1 MNRALMVFALWA
13 VAAAA
18 QAQGYPAKPIRW
30 IVPYTGGGITDV
42 VTRIVTQ
49 KMSGPLGQPIVVDNR
64 PGANSILGSDLAAKA
79 APDGYTMVTVIAG
92 YSANVTLYAGKLP
105 FDPLKDLVPTSL
117 AAIAPLIMTVNNNV
131 PAKDVKELIAYAKA
145 NPGKLNFG
153 SSGIGAAAHLTTELF
168 KQTAGVDMVHVP
180 FKGTAPAM
188 QAAMAN
194 DIQILVDT
202 PSSLMPQVRGGKLR
216 ALGMFSAKRLL
227 AYADVP
233 TLVEAGGPPLESS
246 TWVLFMAPGATPRE
260 IVNRVASEA
269 AKALREPEVQERLA
283 QTGIEPVGNTPE
295 QAKRFLDDEIAKWAK
310 VISTAGV
317 KAEQ

>member
-1 MNRALMVFALWA
+1 MKFLALFILGIFSLST
-13 VAAAA
+13 
-18 QAQGYPAKPIRW
+18 QAQNFPNKPIRW

-92 YSANVTLYAGKLP
+92 YSANVTLYQGKLP
-105 FDPLKDLVPTSL
+105 FDPMKDLVPVSL
-117 AAIAPLIMTVNNNV
+117 AAIAPLVMTVNNNL
-131 PAKDVKELIAYAKA
+131 PAKNVKELIAYAKA

-153 SSGIGAAAHLTTELF
+153 SSGIGAAAHLTCELF
-168 KQTAGVDMVHVP
+168 KQTVGVDMVHVP

-188 QAAMAN
+188 QAVMAN

-202 PSSLMPQVRGGKLR
+202 PSSLMPQAAGGKLR
-216 ALGMFSAKRLL
+216 ALGMFSGKRLP

-233 TLVEAGGPPLESS
+233 TIAEAGGPALESS
-246 TWVLFMAPGATPRE
+246 TWVLFMAPGGTPKE
-260 IVNRVASEA
+260 IVNRLA
-269 AKALREPEVQERLA
+269 AETTKALKESDVRDRLT
-283 QTGIEPVGNTPE
+283 QTGIEPVGNSPE
-295 QAKRFLDDEIAKWAK
+295 QAKQFLDVEIAKWAK
-310 VISTAGV
+310 VIKVAGV

>member
-1 MNRALMVFALWA
+1 MKKLLLVFLA
-13 VAAAA
+13 VFSCEASA
-18 QAQGYPAKPIRW
+18 QAWPAKPIRW
-30 IVPYTGGGITDV
+30 VVPYTGGGITDV

-49 KMSGPLGQPIVVDNR
+49 KMSGPLGQPIVVDNK

-79 APDGYTMVTVIAG
+79 PPDGYTMVTVIAG
-92 YSANVTLYAGKLP
+92 YAANVTLYAGKLP
-105 FDPLKDLVPTSL
+105 FDPLKDLVPVSL
-117 AAIAPLIMTVNNNV
+117 AGIAPLILTVNNSL

-153 SSGIGAAAHLTTELF
+153 SSGIGAAAHLTCELF
-168 KQTAGVDMVHVP
+168 KQTVGIDMVHIP

-188 QAAMAN
+188 QAVMAN

-216 ALGMFSAKRLL
+216 ALGMFSGQRLT

-233 TLVEAGGPPLESS
+233 TIAEAGGPALESS
-246 TWVLFMAPGATPRE
+246 TWVLFMAPGGTPKE
-260 IVNRVASEA
+260 IVNRLAAET
-269 AKALREPEVQERLA
+269 AKALKEPDIQERLT
-283 QTGIEPVGNTPE
+283 QTGIEAVGNTPE
-295 QAKRFLDDEIAKWAK
+295 QAKQFLDAEIAKWAK
-310 VISTAGV
+310 VINTAGV

>member
-1 MNRALMVFALWA
+1 MLRKVFLAA
-13 VAAAA
+13 VLLFVSSV
-18 QAQGYPAKPIRW
+18 QAQSWPAKPIRW

-42 VTRIVTQ
+42 TTRIVTQ
-49 KMSGPLGQPIVVDNR
+49 KISAALGQPIVVDNK

-79 APDGYTMVTVIAG
+79 PPDGYTMVTVIAG

-105 FDPLKDLVPTSL
+105 FDPMKDLVPVSL
-117 AAIAPLIMTVNNNV
+117 AAIAPLILTVNPAL

-153 SSGIGAAAHLTTELF
+153 SSGIGAAAHLTCELF
-168 KQTAGVDMVHVP
+168 KQTVGIDMVHIP

-202 PSSLMPQVRGGKLR
+202 PSSLMPQVRGGRLKG
-216 ALGMFSAKRLL
+216 LGMFSAKRLP
-227 AYADVP
+227 AYPEVP
-233 TLVEAGGPPLESS
+233 TIAEAGGPALESS
-246 TWVLFMAPGATPRE
+246 TWVMFMAPGGTSKD
-260 IVNRVASEA
+260 IVNRLAAET
-269 AKALREPEVQERLA
+269 AKALKEPDVRERLN
-283 QTGIEPVGNTPE
+283 QTGIEPVGNSPE
-295 QAKRFLDDEIAKWAK
+295 QAKQFLDAEIAKWAK
-310 VISTAGV
+310 VINTAGV